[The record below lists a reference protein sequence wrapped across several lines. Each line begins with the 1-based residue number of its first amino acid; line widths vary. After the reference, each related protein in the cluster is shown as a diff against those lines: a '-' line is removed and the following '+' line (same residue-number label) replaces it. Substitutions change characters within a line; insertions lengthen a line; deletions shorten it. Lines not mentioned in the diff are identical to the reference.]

1 MLLRL
6 GENQSSDKHVDVFSG
21 YMQDAGS
28 TPATSTNNLEP
39 DDVITALDKI
49 KNITSTL
56 STPGKYSGAIKK

>member
-1 MLLRL
+1 M
-6 GENQSSDKHVDVFSG
+6 FSG

-56 STPGKYSGAIKK
+56 STPGKYSGTVKK